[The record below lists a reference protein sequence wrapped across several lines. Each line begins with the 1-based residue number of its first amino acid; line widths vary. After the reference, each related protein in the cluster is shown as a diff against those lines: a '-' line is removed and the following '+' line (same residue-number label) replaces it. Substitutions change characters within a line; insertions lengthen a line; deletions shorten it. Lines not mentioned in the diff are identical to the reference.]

1 MTVREILLPW
11 DQQPQERARLRVGR
25 PGSWLWMPGQLCL
38 AGGDGIAADQIGAT
52 SVQPS
57 LAGLGMAVGGANS
70 AVLVPPQPT
79 LQMGQIA
86 YVVQLVFTST
96 SSFFAGGFGYSGSGA
111 GGFYVEQ
118 PFDFNL
124 DQNGSASV
132 GKLRCS
138 FRTYTGGA
146 TRFGPASACFST
158 GVLHTAVVLLNAA
171 ASAELWVDGRSIP
184 LTFSDSGFVDAPT
197 TIYPKRFAVGN
208 FNYGSNP
215 DYVAWGTTG
224 ATYSLF
230 ARIVGRDF
238 DPREVSIN
246 PYSLLEPQR
255 IIVPYSAAA
264 PSAVPNITFVGAE
277 NITATSADY
286 RVTLDYA

>member
-11 DQQPQERARLRVGR
+11 DQQPQEMARLRVGR
-25 PGSWLWMPGQLCL
+25 PGSWLLLPDQLCL
-38 AGGDGIAADQIGAT
+38 PGGD
-52 SVQPS
+52 SVAWSQTANVTRKPS
-57 LAGLGMAVGGANS
+57 TAGTGMSVGTALDS
-70 AVLVPPQPT
+70 FFVPPQPT
-79 LQMGQIA
+79 LQTGQIA

-96 SSFFAGGFGYSGSGA
+96 SSFFAGGFGYNGGGA
-111 GGFYVEQ
+111 GGSYVEQ
-118 PFDFNL
+118 PFDFNM
-124 DQNGSASV
+124 DQNGSESV

-138 FRTYTGGA
+138 FRAYGGGA

-158 GVLHTAVVLLNAA
+158 GVLHTAVVLFNAA

-184 LTFSDSGFVDAPT
+184 LTFSNSGFVDDPT

-208 FNYGSNP
+208 FNYGSDY
-215 DYVAWGTTG
+215 DYVYWGTTE

-246 PYSLLEPQR
+246 PYSLLEPKR

-264 PSAVPNITFVGAE
+264 PSAVPNITFIGAE

-286 RVTLDYA
+286 RVTLDFA